1 MSRNKWLDDVVINLG
16 QSMLQ
21 EKFPHIGGL
30 QSVVLAEK
38 FALIPQTG
46 EFLQVLNVNNNHW
59 VLLSTIGCPPA
70 TVNVYDSLHSTL
82 SSTAQRVVADIL
94 QSPAAHITL
103 RYIDVQWQSNTYDC
117 LPWQTQLHCAMEWTP
132 AQLHLIILNYVS
144 ISSPVSSTT
153 I

>member
-1 MSRNKWLDDVVINLG
+1 MELSKDLSVKKYVEPRCLTPAQRSILSSNKWLDDVLINLG

-21 EKFPHIGGL
+21 EKFLHIGGL

-82 SSTAQRVVADIL
+82 SSRVVADIL

-103 RYIDVQWQSNTYDC
+103 QYIDVQ
-117 LPWQTQLHCAMEWTP
+117 
-132 AQLHLIILNYVS
+132 
-144 ISSPVSSTT
+144 
-153 I
+153 